1 MEEKSIFSNKKFVAI
16 LIATLV
22 SLIAYIFITS
32 TKSTNPVPYENEI
45 ELEVPKNE
53 MELRIDE
60 LKQEKTE
67 LETLDINYEDSA
79 TQYYQLEI
87 TNRDEFIDPLLSNWR
102 VNMYKE
108 LYSYGLQ
115 YEIEPLVVTNLNIA
129 INPIDE
135 AYTDFYFEW
144 QNEEKTLVV
153 VSYDIKKN
161 VSVINHTD
169 YTKDDI
175 MNEVWLYQEGVPA
188 IRDIVE

>member
-1 MEEKSIFSNKKFVAI
+1 MNEESIFKNKKFVAI
-16 LIATLV
+16 LVLV
-22 SLIAYIFITS
+22 AIVMGAYIFITS
-32 TKSTNPVPYENEI
+32 TKSSNIVPYENDI
-45 ELEVPKNE
+45 EQEVPKSE
-53 MELRIDE
+53 MEMLIEE
-60 LKQEKTE
+60 LKEEKTE
-67 LETLDINYEDSA
+67 LEALDIDYNESV
-79 TQYYQLEI
+79 TQYYKLDI
-87 TNRDEFIDPLLSNWR
+87 TNREQFIDPLLSAWR
-102 VNMYKE
+102 VNMYRE

-129 INPIDE
+129 INPTDE

-161 VSVINHTD
+161 VSVINHTY

-188 IRDIVE
+188 IRDIEE